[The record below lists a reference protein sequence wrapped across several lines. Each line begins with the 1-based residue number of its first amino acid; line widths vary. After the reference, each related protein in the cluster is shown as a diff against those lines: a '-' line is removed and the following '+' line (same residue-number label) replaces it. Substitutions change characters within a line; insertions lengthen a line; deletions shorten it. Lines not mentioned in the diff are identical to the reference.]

1 MEVGQ
6 RSLGNRS
13 IIADPRS
20 QETIKQINKKV
31 KMRDFWMPFTPTI
44 LDKCKR
50 KYLINPKNLY
60 SPYMTMGFKTTKLFQ
75 KIAPATLHPADMT
88 TRPQILERRK
98 NNDYYD
104 LINEFGKKT
113 GVYCLLNTSMN
124 IHGYPMC
131 CSPQDAL
138 FTLKNSSLDGLILEN
153 YILLRRS
160 KFYEK

>member
-1 MEVGQ
+1 MGQ

-44 LDKCKR
+44 LDKYKK

-60 SPYMTMGFKTTKLFQ
+60 SPFMTMGFKTTKLFQ
-75 KIAPATLHPADMT
+75 KIAPATIHPADMT
-88 TRPQILERRK
+88 TRPQILERKK

-104 LINEFGKKT
+104 LINDFGKKNWS
-113 GVYCLLNTSMN
+113 L
-124 IHGYPMC
+124 
-131 CSPQDAL
+131 L
-138 FTLKNSSLDGLILEN
+138 FT
-153 YILLRRS
+153 
-160 KFYEK
+160 